1 MKKKNEFICILIIIL
16 IIIIIT
22 YFIFFH
28 LYNINSVFLSKKK
41 YKYNEKKPLLTNKLH
56 YIFGVISSVNSL

>member
-22 YFIFFH
+22 YFIFFY
-28 LYNINSVFLSKKK
+28 LYNINSVFLSKKNINIMK
-41 YKYNEKKPLLTNKLH
+41 KKPLLTNKLH
-56 YIFGVISSVNSL
+56 FILRVISSINSL